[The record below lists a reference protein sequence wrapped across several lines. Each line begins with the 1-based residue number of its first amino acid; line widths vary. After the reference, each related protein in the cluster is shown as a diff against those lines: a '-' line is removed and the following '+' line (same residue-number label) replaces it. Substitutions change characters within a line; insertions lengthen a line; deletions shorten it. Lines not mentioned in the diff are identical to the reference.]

1 MSKKIVIAGA
11 GIGGL
16 CAALALAKRGF
27 GVAVYE
33 QSLQLGEVGAE
44 KYADLLR
51 EEACLLSL
59 LRSTGYVDNNE
70 LLRVQREIYQ
80 LRQDARLVSNR

>member
-1 MSKKIVIAGA
+1 MSE
-11 GIGGL
+11 
-16 CAALALAKRGF
+16 AARI
-27 GVAVYE
+27 YIE
-33 QSLQLGEVGAE
+33 LGEVGAE

-51 EEACLLSL
+51 EEARLLSL

-80 LRQDARLVSNR
+80 LRQDARIVSNR